1 MSFNKRNIT
10 LIRNLLCS
18 KRFVITQFNLSL
30 LSWVLLPC
38 FSSNL
43 SAQQTSPQQVPQLAV
58 EVTDDV
64 KVIAE
69 ESAGD
74 EEIYDLLK
82 LFVDTL
88 DQIDRNYV
96 QEVNRRELVDAAI
109 EGMLKKLDRHSNYIP
124 PSNIDRFKQ
133 AIENVFGG
141 IGIQTV
147 LNRGNIEIVTPIS
160 GSPAYTAGIR
170 PGDLIRKINDES
182 TAGMQLS
189 DVAARLKGKIG
200 TSVNLTIE
208 SPKYNETKQLTVE
221 RQLIEIESVYGA
233 ARNNDDSW
241 NLMIDEENSIGYL
254 LITNFGRN
262 TSKELLEALKQLKEK
277 DVQGLIID
285 LRYNPGG
292 LLTAA
297 IEICDM
303 FIPAGRIVS
312 TEGRSVPKRVWDA
325 KAEGT
330 FEGFPIAI
338 LINQFSASA
347 SEIVS
352 ACLQD
357 HDRAVVVGQ
366 RSYGK
371 GSVQNII
378 QLEGGRSALKLTT
391 AGYLRPSGKNIDRPH
406 AQNDADWGV
415 KPNDNLTAEFTVEQ
429 NRLLRL
435 WRRDLNIVRNGATH
449 DPFVD
454 KEYRGFHDAQLHIAK
469 NYLYEALDLPPTE
482 APPQPPLAGTL
493 KEEDN
498 PERGTKRGNRRGP
511 MRNRELSNEGAAK

>member
-233 ARNNDDSW
+233 ARNDDDSW
-241 NLMIDEENSIGYL
+241 NLLIDEENSIGYL
-254 LITNFGRN
+254 LITNLIYDV
-262 TSKELLEALKQLKEK
+262 SK
-277 DVQGLIID
+277 
-285 LRYNPGG
+285 
-292 LLTAA
+292 
-297 IEICDM
+297 
-303 FIPAGRIVS
+303 
-312 TEGRSVPKRVWDA
+312 
-325 KAEGT
+325 
-330 FEGFPIAI
+330 
-338 LINQFSASA
+338 
-347 SEIVS
+347 
-352 ACLQD
+352 
-357 HDRAVVVGQ
+357 
-366 RSYGK
+366 
-371 GSVQNII
+371 
-378 QLEGGRSALKLTT
+378 
-391 AGYLRPSGKNIDRPH
+391 
-406 AQNDADWGV
+406 
-415 KPNDNLTAEFTVEQ
+415 
-429 NRLLRL
+429 
-435 WRRDLNIVRNGATH
+435 
-449 DPFVD
+449 
-454 KEYRGFHDAQLHIAK
+454 
-469 NYLYEALDLPPTE
+469 
-482 APPQPPLAGTL
+482 
-493 KEEDN
+493 
-498 PERGTKRGNRRGP
+498 
-511 MRNRELSNEGAAK
+511 

>member
-1 MSFNKRNIT
+1 MI
-10 LIRNLLCS
+10 LNLLRS
-18 KRFVITQFNLSL
+18 KRFVSTQFSLSL
-30 LSWVLLPC
+30 FSCALLSC

-43 SAQQTSPQQVPQLAV
+43 SGQQTTPKQSLQIAV

-69 ESAGD
+69 ESTGD

-96 QEVNRRELVDAAI
+96 KDVNRRELVDAAI
-109 EGMLKKLDRHSNYIP
+109 EGMLKKLDKHSNYIP

-147 LNRGNIEIVTPIS
+147 LNDGNIEIITPIS
-160 GSPAYTAGIR
+160 GSPAYAAGIR
-170 PGDLIRKINDES
+170 PGDLIREINDES

-241 NLMIDEENSIGYL
+241 NLMIDEENRIGYL

-262 TSKELLEALKQLKEK
+262 TSAELLGALKQLKEK

-303 FIPAGRIVS
+303 FIAAGRIVS

-325 KAEGT
+325 KSEGT

-415 KPNDNLTAEFTVEQ
+415 KPNDNLAAEFTVEQ

-435 WRRDLNIVRNGATH
+435 WRRDLNIVLNGATH

-454 KEYRGFHDAQLHIAK
+454 KEYIGFHDAQLHIAK
-469 NYLYEALDLPPTE
+469 NYLYGALDLPLVE
-482 APPQPPLAGTL
+482 APPESPSAGTL
-493 KEEDN
+493 KEADN
-498 PERGTKRGNRRGP
+498 TERGTKRGNRRGP
-511 MRNRELSNEGAAK
+511 VRNRELSNEGAAK